1 MLSILFVSKS
11 FGSVSNAL
19 LMSTVVRIVH
29 FCGFSIVEAIKG
41 VLCEVCEESG
51 GGVVLSESVLG
62 V

>member
-1 MLSILFVSKS
+1 MSKS

-29 FCGFSIVEAIKG
+29 FGGFSIVEAIKG